1 MMMSKSMRIL
11 VTAFCLALCFCVG
24 AQVSAKT
31 KGKAR
36 KVKTTRSLDSA
47 IRDYLMRN
55 PEVIREAM
63 LALQQKETAQKQL
76 AAAENLKS
84 LSAEIYSSADSP
96 VGGNDKGDV
105 SVVVFYD
112 YFCGYCRKSLP
123 SLQSLIDKDSAV
135 RIVYKELPILSPES
149 FVAAKAALA
158 AQRQGKFSEFHQAL
172 LESDS
177 ASDEAIKAISDK
189 LHLDYAKLQK
199 DMNDPEVAAIIDRNQ
214 KLATALGIEGTP
226 AYLVGSQIVPGAID
240 ADSLARMVTI
250 ERSKVA
256 AVRSSAK
263 NIVGNQ

>member
-1 MMMSKSMRIL
+1 
-11 VTAFCLALCFCVG
+11 
-24 AQVSAKT
+24 
-31 KGKAR
+31 
-36 KVKTTRSLDSA
+36 
-47 IRDYLMRN
+47 
-55 PEVIREAM
+55 
-63 LALQQKETAQKQL
+63 
-76 AAAENLKS
+76 
-84 LSAEIYSSADSP
+84 
-96 VGGNDKGDV
+96 
-105 SVVVFYD
+105 VFYD

-123 SLQSLIDKDSAV
+123 SLQPLVANDSGV
-135 RIVYKELPILSPES
+135 RIVYKELPILSPQS